1 MTIWANPRWAS
12 LGMLPQF
19 QLGKFENP
27 CKLHPP
33 VECCI
38 LSLRSSDPIPHKLDA
53 CSRDSNWDSRA
64 PLKVSSA
71 NTTAVLVK
79 RHSKPLK
86 TFITPLHKPS
96 THDHHDSCTL
106 SENILLTDS
115 ICPPNR
121 SNFRGLWKSKNWTWK
136 SWPIDIAPFD
146 PPVPPKEI
154 VGCLWSYFT
163 WKALRA
169 LCCGIQTRSALNIM
183 VIGEIHDLPPGY
195 WIPTQGGTC
204 FWTKEKQ
211 KRCSFVRNPC
221 PAWPAHGP
229 SKMQRRLRA
238 WGKQAV
244 SRQWIWT
251 KMLKTLRKDKQTC

>member
-1 MTIWANPRWAS
+1 MSNWINLRWAS

-33 VECCI
+33 VECWMPVLEI
-38 LSLRSSDPIPHKLDA
+38 PTETLEPHWRYPQRIPQRYFHYTPAQTSQTFHAWPSWLLHSL
-53 CSRDSNWDSRA
+53 
-64 PLKVSSA
+64 
-71 NTTAVLVK
+71 
-79 RHSKPLK
+79 
-86 TFITPLHKPS
+86 
-96 THDHHDSCTL
+96 
-106 SENILLTDS
+106 NILLSDS
-115 ICPPNR
+115 ICPPNLLL
-121 SNFRGLWKSKNWTWK
+121 NFRGLWKSKDWTWK
-136 SWPIDIAPFD
+136 SWPIDIDPFD

-169 LCCGIQTRSALNIM
+169 LCCGIQTRSAWLNIM
-183 VIGEIHDLPPGY
+183 IGEIHDLPPGY

-229 SKMQRRLRA
+229 SKMQRLLHA